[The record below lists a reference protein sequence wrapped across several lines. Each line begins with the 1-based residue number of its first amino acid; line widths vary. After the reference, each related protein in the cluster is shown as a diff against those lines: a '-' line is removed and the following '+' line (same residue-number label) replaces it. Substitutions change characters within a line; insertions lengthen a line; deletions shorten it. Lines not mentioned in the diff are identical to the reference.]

1 MTDKAKTKDNDGAA
15 AGLRPHGGGG
25 SAVDVPFLDLKVH
38 SEIDHQVRLA
48 MDGIESSAVIGE
60 KGTGKTEALRAIC
73 DRIERE
79 EILKPSGDGGTVRE
93 IFRLVASDATG
104 AKTLLIDLYYAM
116 TQTKL
121 TGAAARSTTPRD
133 LAELIAVH
141 CADKCIHGIVLDEAQ
156 KVNAHNLDQL
166 REIPDRAR
174 DRDHHMG
181 IVLVG
186 NPGLRRTLAKTGEL
200 GQRIATV
207 TVMPLLERAFIAEQ
221 LPTLHPD
228 LRELREDLG
237 KKGWA
242 PLEERLVRKVDGKIR
257 RLTTIIA
264 NAAVLST
271 RLKRPIDE
279 IILRTAIDK
288 LSPEV

>member
-1 MTDKAKTKDNDGAA
+1 MTDTKTGKKADSEAPEV
-15 AGLRPHGGGG
+15 RPHGGGG
-25 SAVDVPFLDLKVH
+25 TAVDLPFINLKVH

-48 MDGIESSAVIGE
+48 MDGVESSAVIGE
-60 KGTGKTEALRAIC
+60 KGTGKTEAIRAVC

-79 EILKPSGDGGTVRE
+79 EILKPSGEGGTARK

-133 LAELIAVH
+133 LAELIAGH
-141 CADKCIHGIVLDEAQ
+141 CADGQIHAIVVDEAQ
-156 KVNAHNLDQL
+156 KVDAHNLDQL

-174 DRDHHMG
+174 DRGHHMG

-207 TVMPLLERAFIAEQ
+207 IVMPHIDPAFISEQ
-221 LPTLHPD
+221 LPNLHPD
-228 LRELREDLG
+228 LDGLRKDLG
-237 KKGWA
+237 KKKWA
-242 PLEERLVRKVDGKIR
+242 PLEERLARKVDGKIR

-264 NAAVLST
+264 NAAVLSK

-279 IILRTAIDK
+279 TILRTAIDK